1 MFAGVNI
8 TLRSQHQQSV
18 AHDTKTPS
26 GWELMLKT
34 RVPKLSSHDI
44 LNLDVKIIDKARLF
58 GVPHFVQDN
67 LTNILSHFFG
77 LLVKNYEHLGIQ
89 HKILTLLG
97 FI

>member
-18 AHDTKTPS
+18 AHDTKTTS
-26 GWELMLKT
+26 GWELVLKT
-34 RVPKLSSHDI
+34 RVPKHSSHDT
-44 LNLDVKIIDKARLF
+44 LNLDVKIIDKARFF
-58 GVPHFVQDN
+58 GVPHFVIFY
-67 LTNILSHFFG
+67 ILSNFFG
-77 LLVKNYEHLGIQ
+77 FLVKNYKHLGTQ